1 MFSQN
6 KVFGSSTYNKYL
18 FVKPAAFNPSQMKAQ
33 IQAQNQFLIL
43 GGSFRKGAR

>member
-18 FVKPAAFNPSQMKAQ
+18 FVKLTAFNPSQMKAQ
-33 IQAQNQFLIL
+33 IQAQNQFLVL
-43 GGSFRKGAR
+43 GGAVRQGAR